1 MMAGCHLMVV
11 ADRETTPR
19 RGAPHPPIRQ
29 PSEGQTRRTS
39 GDDPTLGLQATTQLD
54 RCGVFRAT
62 KQSASEPIRSFKLH
76 CSLAVSAAPQA
87 QADQ

>member
-1 MMAGCHLMVV
+1 MMAGCHLMMV

-19 RGAPHPPIRQ
+19 RGAPHP
-29 PSEGQTRRTS
+29 
-39 GDDPTLGLQATTQLD
+39 
-54 RCGVFRAT
+54 
-62 KQSASEPIRSFKLH
+62 PIRSFKLH